1 MQRKI
6 VHGVPYFADSLRRLY
21 TWDAE
26 NKPQHIGEF
35 ASTHDQS
42 VTFVPDHIAALT
54 ERLHAWRASQH
65 PRPRKAQP
73 TSRGNPD
80 GEAAADENS
89 DDHE

>member
-21 TWDAE
+21 TWDSE

-35 ASTHDQS
+35 AATPDQS
-42 VTFVPDHIAALT
+42 ITFIPEHITVLT
-54 ERLHAWRASQH
+54 ERLHAWRDTQH

-73 TSRGNPD
+73 TSRGNTG
-80 GEAAADENS
+80 GEASAHENS
-89 DDHE
+89 DHDE